1 MKTRY
6 ICFEVSSVCNMNC
19 KFCFADWRNI
29 AEQLPLKKVESIIK
43 FLKEYGL
50 EAINLTGGDPL
61 MRDDIIEIARYCKSL
76 GLITIISTSGI
87 LLPQKQEVL
96 NYIDA
101 INLPLDSFNHNIHN
115 EMRPNKLE
123 NHHGHI
129 LNLIEFISSN
139 YKNVEIKINTMVGK
153 TNIEDVINI
162 PKLFSNKVDKW
173 KLSKFFASGYGA
185 NFKDKYEITTEE
197 YNNLLKKAIFIYGEN
212 LLTKDEYEQNA
223 SYVFIDSK
231 GVLNYNHNGEI
242 KKISDI
248 KEIDKLDNIDD
259 RAWKLDIVYNKG
271 GKNES

>member
-1 MKTRY
+1 MTGVQT
-6 ICFEVSSVCNMNC
+6 C
-19 KFCFADWRNI
+19 A
-29 AEQLPLKKVESIIK
+29 LPI
-43 FLKEYGL
+43 F
-50 EAINLTGGDPL
+50 
-61 MRDDIIEIARYCKSL
+61 
-76 GLITIISTSGI
+76 
-87 LLPQKQEVL
+87 
-96 NYIDA
+96 
-101 INLPLDSFNHNIHN
+101 
-115 EMRPNKLE
+115 
-123 NHHGHI
+123 
-129 LNLIEFISSN
+129 
-139 YKNVEIKINTMVGK
+139 
-153 TNIEDVINI
+153 
-162 PKLFSNKVDKW
+162 DKW

-197 YNNLLKKAIFIYGEN
+197 YNNLLKKAIFIYGDN